1 MILLGISFSDRLTD
15 FFGVGIKLKIFEIF
29 HIYSPVIVLQKLF
42 YRTLNLSIHVVHINI
57 EQ

>member
-15 FFGVGIKLKIFEIF
+15 FFGGGIKLKIFEIF